1 MANFLDSCEYI
12 ASWSII
18 NSNDEKFDLADAIKL
33 YPEAITLAQ
42 PQHTTPL
49 NDTFAQAMCS
59 DMMRLERYLILLCGK
74 LQLSEEEIS
83 RAVDIPEEE
92 DDISQP
98 H

>member
-1 MANFLDSCEYI
+1 
-12 ASWSII
+12 
-18 NSNDEKFDLADAIKL
+18 
-33 YPEAITLAQ
+33 
-42 PQHTTPL
+42 
-49 NDTFAQAMCS
+49 MCS